1 MNSKLT
7 TSFLLV
13 LALGLH
19 PGLAVAQKSENAAP
33 SQGRLA
39 GGGIAARPL
48 VRYLAATLHLS
59 RAQTAAVQRAVAKH
73 QWRVRTPE
81 QLALCLEQVL
91 TPDKFDQFLQLQDRA
106 DTFGSLQCLAMR

>member
-7 TSFLLV
+7 TSFLIV

-19 PGLAVAQKSENAAP
+19 PGLATAQESENAAP
-33 SQGRLA
+33 TRGALA

-59 RAQTAAVQRAVAKH
+59 RTQTAAVQQAVAKH
-73 QWRVRTPE
+73 QRSVRTPE
-81 QLALCLEQVL
+81 QLAQCLAQVL
-91 TPDKFDQFLQLQDRA
+91 TPDEFDHFLQLQDQA
-106 DTFGSLQCLAMR
+106 DTFGSLQCLALR